1 MEYGYLIKSFICFLV
16 VYLLYKYDI
25 WWKKNKIVKRG
36 ELLNDYD
43 KTVRPV
49 KNLALK
55 IMVFILGLLFLIIG
69 LTK

>member
-1 MEYGYLIKSFICFLV
+1 MEYGYLIKSSICFLGI
-16 VYLLYKYDI
+16 YLLYRYDI
-25 WWKKNKIVKRG
+25 WWKNNKIKKRG
-36 ELLNDYD
+36 ELLNNYD

-55 IMVFILGLLFLIIG
+55 IMVFILGLIFLILG